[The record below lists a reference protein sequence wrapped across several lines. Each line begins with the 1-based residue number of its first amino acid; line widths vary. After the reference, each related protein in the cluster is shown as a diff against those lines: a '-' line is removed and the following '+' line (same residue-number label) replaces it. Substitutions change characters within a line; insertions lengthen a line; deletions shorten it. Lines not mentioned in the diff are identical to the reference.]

1 MFARTAGLVVT
12 RGYHRYQYLHL
23 RRYHHHSGFSNL
35 YNLHSF
41 LFFFHQQQQKRIIAL
56 SSKSFSVTT
65 SVGMADAASASGVT
79 AEELK
84 EKLAA
89 QLEAQYVDIEDMS
102 GMI

>member
-1 MFARTAGLVVT
+1 V
-12 RGYHRYQYLHL
+12 HL
-23 RRYHHHSGFSNL
+23 RRYSGFSNL